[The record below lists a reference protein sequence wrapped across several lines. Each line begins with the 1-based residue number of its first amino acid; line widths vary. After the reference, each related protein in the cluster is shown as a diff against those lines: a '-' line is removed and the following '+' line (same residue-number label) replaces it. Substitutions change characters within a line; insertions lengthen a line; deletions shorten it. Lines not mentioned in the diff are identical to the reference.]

1 MFGTSTTHIV
11 FGQFLWVWLPLLVP
25 YERLASAVG
34 ERGALEGNAVRLTVD
49 SNEPLEDAIR
59 VVGSLYG
66 VTLVVS
72 DDGREV
78 GRPTRR
84 STADELSA
92 SDRPR
97 RRARV
102 SKANSRKSA
111 PAAAGADGAA
121 SNADIR
127 SWARHR
133 GLAVNG
139 RGRVPASVMKAYR
152 QAHG

>member
-1 MFGTSTTHIV
+1 M
-11 FGQFLWVWLPLLVP
+11 
-25 YERLASAVG
+25 
-34 ERGALEGNAVRLTVD
+34 RLTVD

-66 VTLVVS
+66 VTLMVS
-72 DDGREV
+72 EDGREA
-78 GRPTRR
+78 GQPTRR
-84 STADELSA
+84 STPDKPPP
-92 SDRPR
+92 SDQRR

-102 SKANSRKSA
+102 SKASSRKSA
-111 PAAAGADGAA
+111 TAAAGADGAA

-139 RGRVPASVMKAYR
+139 RGRVPASVMTAYR